1 MAPFRSPPSS
11 RGSNILQQN
20 VKATVKWFNPEKGFG
35 FATPVDGGQD
45 LFMHVSALSMLGADS
60 VPDGATIVCDIGE
73 GQRGAQIVTVH
84 DIDTSTASAAPAR
97 RGPPRGPREGGFGDG
112 GGRRD
117 GGFGDGGGRR
127 DSFRGGGGGGGGFDS
142 YDSGPTSDPRSGSV
156 KFFVADRGFGFI
168 SPEDGSR
175 DVFLHATALTR
186 SGLPMPEPGQRV
198 QFTTRRGKKGDE
210 VADISFL

>member
-1 MAPFRSPPSS
+1 MAPFRSPSS
-11 RGSNILQQN
+11 RSQNILQQN

-45 LFMHVSALSMLGADS
+45 LFMHVSALQMVGADS

-97 RGPPRGPREGGFGDG
+97 RGPPRAPRGGGYGDEG

-117 GGFGDGGGRR
+117 SFQPR
-127 DSFRGGGGGGGGFDS
+127 DSFRGGGGGG
-142 YDSGPTSDPRSGSV
+142 YDSFDAGPTSDPRNGAV

-168 SPEDGSR
+168 SPEDGGR

-186 SGLPMPEPGQRV
+186 SGLPLPEPGQRV
-198 QFTTRRGKKGDE
+198 RFTTRRGKKGDE